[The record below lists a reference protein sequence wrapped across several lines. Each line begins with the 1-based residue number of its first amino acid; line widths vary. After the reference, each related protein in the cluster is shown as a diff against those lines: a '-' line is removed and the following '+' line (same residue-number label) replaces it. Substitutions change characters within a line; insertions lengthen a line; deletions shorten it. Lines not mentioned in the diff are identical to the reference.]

1 MVRALF
7 LACCTLAFAAC
18 SDGVAKPPPAPPAK
32 PALWKVVDADT
43 TIYLFGTIHLLPA
56 GTLWTGPTLNAAMGR
71 SQQLVLETI
80 LDDPAKLGATMA
92 KLGTSPGLPPI
103 LSRVPPSK
111 RAALQAAIAKS
122 SIAVTTLD
130 KMETWAAALALS
142 SASLAAADL
151 RHAEGVE
158 AQLTAAFKRAGKPIG
173 GLETHEQQLGY
184 FDRLPESVQRKFLVS
199 VAEDSTD
206 IKRQFAVMISAW
218 RRGDVRKI
226 AVTFDD
232 EMRLTPE
239 LAEVLL
245 RRRNAIWANWVR
257 ARMGKPG
264 TVFVAVGAGHLAG
277 KGSVDAL
284 LARKGFKVV
293 RVQ

>member
-7 LACCTLAFAAC
+7 LTCTLAFAAC
-18 SDGVAKPPPAPPAK
+18 SNGAARPPPAPPAK

-43 TIYLFGTIHLLPA
+43 TIYLFGTIHLLPE
-56 GTLWTGPTLNAAMGR
+56 GTRWTGPKLNAALGR

-80 LDDPAKLGATMA
+80 LDDPAKLGATMV

-103 LSRVPPSK
+103 LSRVPPAK
-111 RAALQAAIAKS
+111 RAALKSAIAKS
-122 SIAVTTLD
+122 AVGQTTLD
-130 KMETWAAALALS
+130 KMETWAVALALS

-151 RHAEGVE
+151 RHADGVE

-173 GLETHEQQLGY
+173 VLETPEQQLGY
-184 FDRLPESVQRKFLVS
+184 FDSLPEAVQRKFLVS
-199 VAEDSTD
+199 VAEDSTN
-206 IKRQFAVMISAW
+206 IKREFAAMISAW
-218 RRGDVRKI
+218 RSGDVRKI

-239 LAEVLL
+239 LADVLL
-245 RRRNAIWANWVR
+245 RRRNLIWANWVG

-284 LARKGFKVV
+284 VARKGFKVV

>member
-1 MVRALF
+1 MFRALF
-7 LACCTLAFAAC
+7 LACCTFAFAAC
-18 SDGVAKPPPAPPAK
+18 SVGVAKPPPAPPAK

-43 TIYLFGTIHLLPA
+43 TIYLFGTIHLLPKGTRWA
-56 GTLWTGPTLNAAMGR
+56 GPALNAALGR

-92 KLGTSPGLPPI
+92 KIGASPGLPPI
-103 LSRVPPSK
+103 LSRVPPAK
-111 RAALQAAIAKS
+111 RAALNAAITRS
-122 SIAVTTLD
+122 GVSMRTLD
-130 KMETWAAALALS
+130 RMETWAAALALS

-151 RHAEGVE
+151 SHAEGVE

-173 GLETHEQQLGY
+173 GLETPAQQLGY
-184 FDRLPESVQRKFLVS
+184 FDRLPEAVQRKFLIS
-199 VAEDSTD
+199 VAEDSTG
-206 IKRQFAVMISAW
+206 IKREFAAMIAAW
-218 RRGDVRKI
+218 RQGDVRKI
-226 AVTFDD
+226 AMTFDD

-239 LAEVLL
+239 LAEALL
-245 RRRNAIWANWVR
+245 RRRNAIWADWVA
-257 ARMGKPG
+257 ARMAKPG

-284 LARKGFKVV
+284 VARKGLKVV

>member
-1 MVRALF
+1 MVRALI
-7 LACCTLAFAAC
+7 LAMAALAVASC
-18 SDGVAKPPPAPPAK
+18 SDGKAKAPPTPPAK

-43 TIYLFGTIHLLPA
+43 TIYLFGTIHLLPE
-56 GTLWTGPTLNAAMGR
+56 GTRWTGPKLNEALGR

-103 LSRVPPSK
+103 VSRVPPSK

-122 SIAVTTLD
+122 SIATTTLD
-130 KMETWAAALALS
+130 KMESWAAALALS

-151 RHAEGVE
+151 RHSEGVE
-158 AQLTAAFKRAGKPIG
+158 AQLTTAFKRAGKPIG
-173 GLETHEQQLGY
+173 ALETPEQQLGY
-184 FDRLPESVQRKFLVS
+184 FDSLPETAQRKFLVS
-199 VAEDSTD
+199 VAEDSNN
-206 IKRQFAVMISAW
+206 IKREFAAMISAW

-245 RRRNAIWANWVR
+245 RRRNAIWADWVG
-257 ARMGKPG
+257 ARMAKPG

-284 LARKGFKVV
+284 VARKGFKVV

>member
-1 MVRALF
+1 MIRTLF
-7 LACCTLAFAAC
+7 LACCALASAAC
-18 SDGVAKPPPAPPAK
+18 SDGKAKAPPAPPAK

-43 TIYLFGTIHLLPA
+43 TIYLFGTIHLLPE
-56 GTLWTGPTLNAAMGR
+56 GTRWIGPAINTALSR
-71 SQQLVLETI
+71 SQQLVIETI

-103 LSRVPPSK
+103 LSRVPLSK

-122 SIAVTTLD
+122 SIATTTLD
-130 KMETWAAALALS
+130 KMESWAAALALS

-151 RHAEGVE
+151 SHAEGVE

-173 GLETHEQQLGY
+173 ALETPEQQLGY
-184 FDRLPESVQRKFLVS
+184 FDSLPEAAQRKFLVG
-199 VAEDSTD
+199 VVEDSTD
-206 IKRQFAVMISAW
+206 VKRQFAAMIAAW
-218 RRGDVRKI
+218 RKGDVRKI

-239 LAEVLL
+239 LAEILL
-245 RRRNAIWANWVR
+245 RRRNAIWANWVGT
-257 ARMGKPG
+257 RMAKPG

-284 LARKGFKVV
+284 VARNGYKVV